1 MYQISCG
8 AARKM
13 QELGILICLV
23 FLFQFF
29 ALIRPLL
36 KGLQSIEGL
45 SWLPLLA
52 LGIIIAIFPAY
63 GFRPECVP
71 LLFYTI
77 MLNVINIP
85 SIILFLGRFRN
96 DIFLERQPVFTFSFM
111 VLLILAAGIAFYF
124 TPVRETALETG
135 GITTEMIR
143 DRTRNAEL
151 FLRIYTGTTR
161 PVTPETGGGTPAADR
176 VPETVQPG
184 PAGPRRPLMILVP
197 PVWGSVMMIDGVCQ
211 ALSGQGLTALTYS
224 RRGFDSPAVENQRRF
239 GLSPAKNAGILRALA
254 MGIGFGPANAAGR
267 VLEEERRQDIQFL
280 LSYIAEN
287 RLPALAE
294 TDLNC
299 IFIAGYGAGGA
310 ALVSLS
316 ASGDFIAQ
324 NPALKGIIAVESP
337 LLPAP
342 EGEKRE
348 MAAENT
354 GWIASV
360 KTKLGAWFAGFRAQ
374 TINSAVPGP
383 KLPVL
388 FILSDWIRYAQYRD
402 SRYETILRAF
412 HQAEEPAVLAA
423 VPGAGPADYSDG
435 PEKYPVYSVL
445 FPGKERD
452 LWKSEAFAAGT
463 ASLAAN
469 FAALVLAREPQDMFR
484 TGVSGEQDESLPE
497 TYTGALP
504 QPAVKRS
511 KLSGKIHIETE
522 GAWNLPVREYILGQ

>member
-1 MYQISCG
+1 
-8 AARKM
+8 M

-85 SIILFLGRFRN
+85 SIILFLGRFRT
-96 DIFLERQPVFTFSFM
+96 DLFLERRPVFTFSFI
-111 VLLILAAGIAFYF
+111 VLLILTAGIAFYF

-135 GITTEMIR
+135 GITAETIR
-143 DRTRNAEL
+143 DRARNAEL
-151 FLRIYTGTTR
+151 FLRIYTGKTR
-161 PVTPETGGGTPAADR
+161 STAPDTGGEIPAADQ

-184 PAGPRRPLMILVP
+184 PVGPLRPLMVLVP

-211 ALSGQGLTALTYS
+211 ALSGKDLTVLTYS

-239 GLSPAKNAGILRALA
+239 GLSPVKNAGILRSLA
-254 MGIGFGPANAAGR
+254 AGIGFRPAHAAGR
-267 VLEEERRQDIQFL
+267 VLEEEREQDIQFL
-280 LSYIAEN
+280 LSYIAGN
-287 RLPALAE
+287 KLPALAG

-310 ALVSLS
+310 VLIALS
-316 ASGDFIAQ
+316 ASGDFVAQ

-337 LLPAP
+337 LLSAP
-342 EGEKRE
+342 GEEKRE

-360 KTKLGAWFAGFRAQ
+360 KAELGTWFAGFRTQ
-374 TINSAVPGP
+374 MTNGIGAVPSP

-388 FILSDWIRYAQYRD
+388 FILSDWIQYARYRD
-402 SRYETILRAF
+402 SRYETILRVF
-412 HQAEEPAVLAA
+412 HRTEGPAVLAA

-452 LWKSEAFAAGT
+452 LWKREAFAAGT
-463 ASLAAN
+463 ASLMAN
-469 FAALVLAREPQDMFR
+469 FASLVLAGEPQDMFR
-484 TGVSGEQDESLPE
+484 IGVSGEQDASLPE
-497 TYTGALP
+497 TYTGDLR

-511 KLSGKIHIETE
+511 KLSGEIHIETE
-522 GAWNLPVREYILGQ
+522 GAWNLPIREYILGQ

>member
-1 MYQISCG
+1 MYQILWG
-8 AARKM
+8 AAREM

-77 MLNVINIP
+77 MFNIINIP

-96 DIFLERQPVFTFSFM
+96 DIFLERRPVFTFSFI
-111 VLLILAAGIAFYF
+111 VLLILTAGIAFYF

-135 GITTEMIR
+135 GITTETIR
-143 DRTRNAEL
+143 DRARNAEL
-151 FLRIYTGTTR
+151 FLRIYAGKVR
-161 PVTPETGGGTPAADR
+161 PTMPDAGGKTPAADW

-184 PAGPRRPLMILVP
+184 PAGPLQPLMVLVP

-211 ALSGQGLTALTYS
+211 ALSGKGLTVLTYS

-239 GLSPAKNAGILRALA
+239 GLPLIKNAGILRTLA
-254 MGIGFGPANAAGR
+254 MGIGFGPANASGR
-267 VLEEERRQDIQFL
+267 ALEEERRRDIQFL

-287 RLPALAE
+287 KLPALAG

-299 IFIAGYGAGGA
+299 IFTAGYGAGGA
-310 ALVSLS
+310 ALISLS

-337 LLPAP
+337 LLPVP
-342 EGEKRE
+342 EGEKQE

-354 GWIASV
+354 GWVSLVMAE
-360 KTKLGAWFAGFRAQ
+360 LGAWFADFRTQ
-374 TINSAVPGP
+374 TTNGNDDVPSP

-388 FILSDWIRYAQYRD
+388 FILSDWIQYAQYRD

-412 HQAEEPAVLAA
+412 HRTEGPAVLAA

-452 LWKSEAFAAGT
+452 LWKNEAFAAGT
-463 ASLAAN
+463 AYLAAN
-469 FAALVLAREPQDMFR
+469 FASLVLAEEPQDRFR
-484 TGVSGEQDESLPE
+484 TGVSGEQ
-497 TYTGALP
+497 G
-504 QPAVKRS
+504 
-511 KLSGKIHIETE
+511 
-522 GAWNLPVREYILGQ
+522 